1 MSDPYLTI
9 ILTGRN
15 DDFGGDFNGR
25 LFSAAE
31 FNHRQ
36 LLNYGISHEYVFV
49 EWSPIPG
56 KPYLSEILKAQLP
69 WWDRLYVVDPA
80 WHRHFC
86 VNPKLVFMEFFAK
99 NVGLRRA
106 SGRLVLT
113 TNTDIWLSRG
123 VLQALAHGT
132 LDGGTVHRCVRVD
145 LNREIGYEGVTFD
158 VLEHAD
164 SFLRSNLVL
173 PELYTNGAGD
183 FILLDRAS
191 YLDIGGFNEVYRV
204 SKIHKD
210 ANFCHKAHARGY
222 PLQLIGEVYHF
233 DHDSS
238 WVNVMGLY
246 ENHHADAPFG
256 PSNWNWT
263 MHYDNCE
270 SWGLR
275 DAPEQVGK
283 DGIVFIGSP

>member
-1 MSDPYLTI
+1 VTAPYLTI

-25 LFSAAE
+25 LLAAAE
-31 FNHRQ
+31 FNHQ
-36 LLNYGISHEYVFV
+36 HLLDCGISHEYIFV
-49 EWSPIPG
+49 EWNPIPG
-56 KPYLSEILKAQLP
+56 KPYLAEILKVRLP

-80 WHRHFC
+80 WHRHSS

-106 SGRLVLT
+106 SGHFVLT

-123 VLQALAHGT
+123 VLQALGSGT
-132 LDGGTVHRCVRVD
+132 LDDGMVYRCVRVD

-158 VLEHAD
+158 VLEHPD
-164 SFLRSNLVL
+164 SFLRSNLVFHQ
-173 PELYTNGAGD
+173 LYTNAAGD

-191 YLDIGGFNEVYRV
+191 YLDIGGFNEVYRI

-210 ANFCHKAHARGY
+210 ANFCHKAHSRGY
-222 PLQLIGEVYHF
+222 PLRLIGEVYHF

-238 WVNVMGLY
+238 WINVMGLY
-246 ENHHADAPFG
+246 QNNHADAPFG
-256 PSNWNWT
+256 PSNWDWT
-263 MHYDNCE
+263 MHYDNPE

-283 DGIVFIGSP
+283 HGIVFIGYP